1 MVSEVFPRSVSH
13 FSHLPS
19 RLERETAPRYE
30 PIRFMIES
38 LELELQSTPVLG
50 SNFQAKTRPA
60 TGDRRQLGKD
70 FGRDS
75 EPFRKKGKTKTK
87 RWNSEFGSD
96 SEFALQA
103 PQRFTVPCSGDLD
116 CRKRQLVALRS

>member
-75 EPFRKKGKTKTK
+75 EPFRKKKRKKKNKTM
-87 RWNSEFGSD
+87 EFGVRIRLGVRTPGPS
-96 SEFALQA
+96 ALHSA
-103 PQRFTVPCSGDLD
+103 MLG
-116 CRKRQLVALRS
+116 